1 MDPETESKQ
10 SQSSSTCPLMQ
21 SIDKKS
27 EVWGGITLSRQK
39 FSYTVSDSL
48 GPHFHEKQ
56 MNAAKKAPV
65 FSLALDSATNKRGG
79 LAKDLELRVMF
90 WHEEKEEVVDYVLEI
105 IPVTVETA
113 DELLHRITDCFEEKN
128 LKESEIPTHRY

>member
-10 SQSSSTCPLMQ
+10 SQSSSTCPVMQ

-56 MNAAKKAPV
+56 MYAAKKAPV
-65 FSLALDSATNKRGG
+65 FSLALYSATNERGG
-79 LAKDLELRVMF
+79 LAKDLELR
-90 WHEEKEEVVDYVLEI
+90 HEEKEKVVDYVLEI
-105 IPVTVETA
+105 IPVTVEIA
-113 DELLHRITDCFEEKN
+113 DELLRGITDCFEEKG
-128 LKESEIPTHRY
+128 LKEGKIPTHDTTQVL